1 MYHYFSESLITTSAG
16 LEYEA
21 ELGDCILFDSLSNDD
36 ILIPIN
42 FSLGQAYPNPFNPI
56 INIPFSLSKLSN
68 VKIDVYD
75 INGNKI
81 DELINDIYSSGT
93 YNVIWEAN
101 GFSSGTYLIVAE
113 FNNQIQQQK
122 IVLMK

>member
-1 MYHYFSESLITTSAG
+1 MLIYLYQKLIFFHFFLQPLFLYTGLFHLGFAYNPDIIDVLFIGGGGFSGPKRFLQD
-16 LEYEA
+16 Y
-21 ELGDCILFDSLSNDD
+21 
-36 ILIPIN
+36 
-42 FSLGQAYPNPFNPI
+42 
-56 INIPFSLSKLSN
+56 SN